1 VRDLSGALA
10 RLVAPPALP
19 WLLLAVATPVVFLIG
34 AGERAVYGTAAFY
47 AAVSRQIAET
57 GVWSPLF
64 HGDVPYVLKPPLQF
78 WLTALN
84 VHLLGPTNLAATLWP
99 RLFAVGC
106 VALVADIG
114 RRSYGP
120 AAGFCAGLM
129 TLANVTLIEN
139 ATTFRHES
147 ALLFGM
153 LLSLWAYLAP
163 RGAWRPALFYAGVVL
178 AVLAKGPP
186 GLVPLALAPLH
197 AWWSGRLSAPWR
209 APVRGWLAGSVLLLL
224 PGLWYAEQYRQLGSP
239 MVDQLVTDA
248 ALDWAG
254 PADRARE
261 MLGRYLLRP
270 FLRWLPFS
278 LFMVWGVTRAA
289 RAGLRGRAGSPAA
302 ALDRTLLVWILLILV
317 VLAFRTTHRVRYALM
332 VLPPLAL
339 LGGSALARLVGD
351 RLPTAWL
358 RQAALALVLALAVL
372 ATWRP
377 AFDRSDGMRGVEI
390 MRRLL
395 GESLGD
401 ASTPVPVLLPEGV
414 QLGPYGGQEATRDW
428 VYYYL
433 GRRVR
438 PVWPADLEGA
448 EPGSLYVVYDDSIDA
463 LRPNLPVRVVVETK
477 RSYLVEW
484 LPRARPG
491 PDAPARP

>member
-1 VRDLSGALA
+1 
-10 RLVAPPALP
+10 VAPPALA
-19 WLLLAVATPVVFLIG
+19 WLLLAVATLIVFLIG
-34 AGERAVYGTAAFY
+34 AGERPVYGTAAFY

-64 HGDVPYVLKPPLQF
+64 HGDAPYVLKPPLQF

-84 VHLLGPTNLAATLWP
+84 VGLLGPTNLAATLWP
-99 RLFAVGC
+99 RLFAIGC
-106 VALVADIG
+106 VALVTDIG

-120 AAGFCAGLM
+120 VAGFCAGLM

-147 ALLFGM
+147 ALLFGT
-153 LLSLWAYLAP
+153 LLSLWAYLFV

-186 GLVPLALAPLH
+186 GLLPLALAPLH

-209 APVRGWLAGSVLLLL
+209 ASARGWLAWSALLLL
-224 PGLWYAEQYRQLGSP
+224 PVLWYAEQYRQLGSP
-239 MVDQLVTDA
+239 MVDQLVVDA
-248 ALDWAG
+248 ALDWVDAV
-254 PADRARE
+254 DRAGE
-261 MLGRYLLRP
+261 VLNHYLLRP

-278 LFMVWGVTRAA
+278 LFMVWGVARAA
-289 RAGLRGRAGSPAA
+289 RVGLRGRADSPAV
-302 ALDRTLLVWILLILV
+302 ALDRTLLVWILLFLV
-317 VLAFRTTHRVRYALM
+317 VLGFRVNHRIRYALI

-339 LGGSALARLVGD
+339 LGGSALARLAGD
-351 RLPTAWL
+351 RLPTVWL
-358 RQAALALVLALAVL
+358 RHAALALVLVLAVL
-372 ATWRP
+372 AAWRP
-377 AFDRSDGMRGVEI
+377 AFDRTDGMRGVEI

-395 GESLGD
+395 HESLGD
-401 ASTPVPVLLPEGV
+401 ASTPVPVLLPEGD

-433 GRRVR
+433 GRRVT
-438 PVWPADLEGA
+438 PVWPADLEGT
-448 EPGSLYVVYDDSIDA
+448 EPGSLYVVYDDAIDA
-463 LRPNLPVRVVVETK
+463 FRGSPSVRVVVETR

-484 LPRARPG
+484 LPRAG
-491 PDAPARP
+491 PASQAAARP